1 MLSEHY
7 WPSIP
12 KDALSYHPGIQTL
25 LSTYLDTYAV
35 LKKPRKLHPAMS
47 LGQVSALYGF
57 KLSWARSYWWTVKRQ
72 LHSATLF
79 C

>member
-12 KDALSYHPGIQTL
+12 KDAMVYHPRIQSQ

-47 LGQVSALYGF
+47 LGQVRVL
-57 KLSWARSYWWTVKRQ
+57 
-72 LHSATLF
+72 
-79 C
+79 